1 MLMRMRWLEG
11 ALWGAFGGFAME
23 ALDYIIAV
31 RRWRRL
37 PWNVDASSLRDERR
51 PLPAPFERP
60 DGELPA
66 PGFLAYAI
74 AGLLRAAVGCGVAAA
89 VTRTSPMA
97 MSAWLAVVIG
107 ATAPVV
113 LEKITMFVPLVVH
126 VGKEGIAATVQQ
138 AQQSGTGPPPVNGVP
153 SSTAATGR
161 AVPLTDGSGTDP
173 HGPQA
178 PHAPYE
184 GGV

>member
-1 MLMRMRWLEG
+1 MRWLEG

-37 PWNVDASSLRDERR
+37 PWNVDASSLRDDRQ
-51 PLPAPFERP
+51 PLPAPDDRP
-60 DGELPA
+60 GGGLPA

-97 MSAWLAVVIG
+97 MSAWLAVMIG
-107 ATAPVV
+107 ATAPMV

-138 AQQSGTGPPPVNGVP
+138 AQRPDAGPPPVNGVP
-153 SSTAATGR
+153 SAKATTGQ
-161 AVPLTDGSGTDP
+161 AVPLGDGTGAAP
-173 HGPQA
+173 HNPHAPHAPQA
-178 PHAPYE
+178 PHE